1 MNRKHLG
8 GESRFYDGAV
18 YCHGSAGPPRLL
30 WSGAAALAGSCLLNV
45 PEGGIQKG
53 DFLLLICAIMYAM
66 HILTIDYFA
75 PKTDCVRM
83 ACFQFLGCGVL
94 STVLS
99 LILGESWAI
108 SRLCAVAV
116 PLLYCGVAE
125 IEVKNRIFFQ
135 SCGLS

>member
-1 MNRKHLG
+1 
-8 GESRFYDGAV
+8 
-18 YCHGSAGPPRLL
+18 
-30 WSGAAALAGSCLLNV
+30 
-45 PEGGIQKG
+45 
-53 DFLLLICAIMYAM
+53 MYAM

-83 ACFQFLGCGVL
+83 ACLQFLGCGVL
-94 STVLS
+94 STDLS
-99 LILGESWAI
+99 LILGESWEI
-108 SRLCAVAV
+108 SGLCAVAG

>member
-1 MNRKHLG
+1 M
-8 GESRFYDGAV
+8 
-18 YCHGSAGPPRLL
+18 
-30 WSGAAALAGSCLLNV
+30 
-45 PEGGIQKG
+45 
-53 DFLLLICAIMYAM
+53 ICAFIYAM
-66 HILTIDYFA
+66 HILTIDHFA

-83 ACFQFLGCGVL
+83 ACLQFLGCGVL

-99 LILGESWAI
+99 LILGESRAI
-108 SRLCAVAV
+108 SGLCAVAV

>member
-18 YCHGSAGPPRLL
+18 YCHGSGGRPLFPPPPRLL
-30 WSGAAALAGSCLLNV
+30 WCGAAALAGSCLLNV
-45 PEGGIQKG
+45 PEGGIPKG
-53 DFLLLICAIMYAM
+53 DFLLLICAFMYAM

-83 ACFQFLGCGVL
+83 ACLQFLGCGVL
-94 STVLS
+94 ST
-99 LILGESWAI
+99 
-108 SRLCAVAV
+108 VAV

>member
-1 MNRKHLG
+1 
-8 GESRFYDGAV
+8 
-18 YCHGSAGPPRLL
+18 
-30 WSGAAALAGSCLLNV
+30 
-45 PEGGIQKG
+45 
-53 DFLLLICAIMYAM
+53 MYAM

-83 ACFQFLGCGVL
+83 ACLQFLGCGVL

-108 SRLCAVAV
+108 SGLCAAAV